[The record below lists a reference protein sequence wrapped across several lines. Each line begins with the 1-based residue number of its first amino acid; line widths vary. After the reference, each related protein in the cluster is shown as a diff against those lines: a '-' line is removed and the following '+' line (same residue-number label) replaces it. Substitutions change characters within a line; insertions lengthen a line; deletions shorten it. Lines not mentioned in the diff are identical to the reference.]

1 MCRVLVLSLLFVLG
15 VLLQFLGCILY
26 DNWWPMLTMFFYVL
40 IPMPYLFFGAGG
52 GDGLYSSGMEVGWM
66 EAGKFLTGFS
76 AVGLI
81 AVPAIL
87 NHADYIKTGAMLI
100 EICAA
105 LSIGAMVAVYDY
117 ATQEGYY

>member
-1 MCRVLVLSLLFVLG
+1 
-15 VLLQFLGCILY
+15 
-26 DNWWPMLTMFFYVL
+26 
-40 IPMPYLFFGAGG
+40 
-52 GDGLYSSGMEVGWM
+52 M

-76 AVGLI
+76 AVGLV

-87 NHADYIKTGAMLI
+87 SHADYIKTGAMLI

-105 LSIGAMVAVYDY
+105 ASIGAMVAVYDY